1 MMELSERAKF
11 ALVLSGGVV
20 LPGLG
25 NYALKSATFPYSNA
39 LGSLVW
45 VVGYIGAMLLIWY
58 VWLRP
63 LDLTGP
69 GA

>member
-1 MMELSERAKF
+1 MGLSERAKF

-39 LGSLVW
+39 LGSMVW
-45 VVGYIGAMLLIWY
+45 AVGYVGAILFIWY

-63 LDLTGP
+63 LDLIGP
-69 GA
+69 EA